1 MVDESSLE
9 RPFLFCAVS
18 ISHSHKGFP
27 ADAALEG
34 RLLNHSLK
42 MSPPPP
48 PLPPEHL
55 VYDEA
60 DSKHY
65 HTLAFSNMFK
75 SVV

>member
-1 MVDESSLE
+1 MKAPLKDLFFSVLLVYHTHIKAFLQMQHWRVD
-9 RPFLFCAVS
+9 FS
-18 ISHSHKGFP
+18 ITASKC
-27 ADAALEG
+27 L
-34 RLLNHSLK
+34 
-42 MSPPPP
+42 PPPP